1 MHCAITHF
9 NVCVFFPVVIAGR
22 GRHVRLVPI
31 RALECP
37 EAESVKLGEA
47 KGAVDVAVGELHS
60 SAYGFA
66 VVCKRQVRSKN
77 NQFKTF

>member
-1 MHCAITHF
+1 M
-9 NVCVFFPVVIAGR
+9 IAGR

-37 EAESVKLGEA
+37 EAECVKLAEA
-47 KGAVDVAVGELHS
+47 KGAVDIAVGELNA

-66 VVCKRQVRSKN
+66 VVCKRQV
-77 NQFKTF
+77 